1 MCSKALFIVRVMEL
15 LYSLLRWNPIILL
28 INYFH
33 HWQINIINVSHT
45 LLKVAKS
52 QNWSNN
58 LGNITCAVNQ
68 NCNYLFIEMLSF
80 CETIISFLILQM
92 LLSLILLFFDNVCT
106 QTSLSIY
113 LLLINFLIQF
123 YVFHTTRIY
132 LPPSYPQL
140 CISIITTIFNC
151 SVYILK
157 IFLYFC
163 LWHFLSE
170 LIWSSTR

>member
-92 LLSLILLFFDNVCT
+92 LLSLILLFFCQCLHSD
-106 QTSLSIY
+106 LSIY
-113 LLLINFLIQF
+113 LSAINKLLNTVLCFSHNKNILTSKLSTVM
-123 YVFHTTRIY
+123 YIY
-132 LPPSYPQL
+132 NNHHL
-140 CISIITTIFNC
+140 
-151 SVYILK
+151 
-157 IFLYFC
+157 
-163 LWHFLSE
+163 
-170 LIWSSTR
+170 